1 MQPKETLRF
10 AGDVTIEKVQITSQ
24 SGFYQDVSSQV
35 IGIQIFEDLLSP
47 FITGTLV
54 LKDSLDLANLFPFVG
69 EEYLHLKLRT
79 PTLKVGN
86 IDQKFYIYKMTDRQ
100 MNGDRS
106 VVYQL
111 HFIAQEA
118 LIDMN
123 KAISKTFSG
132 KVSDIAKTLMTD
144 RVNGLQIKT
153 NYVIE
158 ETSNSTKYVSNFWS
172 PIRNLIYLL
181 ENSKNK
187 TNTPSYVFFQ
197 NRDGYNFVS
206 LETLYKQQNIQQFK
220 YDNYSRDVTPNGSVM
235 NPEEDYKRILGIR
248 IPQAFDYMDRI
259 QNGFYGSRQYTY
271 DIVSKKRS
279 STNYD
284 MLQNYKSKAHLNEN
298 PPASSKVVYRYNSK
312 ITNEPK
318 YYNNFSNFGDVTNT
332 SFNQERTSLLKQAES
347 TKIEITVPG
356 RFDYT
361 VGRRVFVKLN
371 KVEPVS
377 KNDKSNIDNMF
388 SGNYIVSAINHF
400 ISHKGHECTLELIKD
415 SLLVNL
421 DGKK

>member
-1 MQPKETLRF
+1 MQQKETLRF

-24 SGFYQDVSSQV
+24 SGFFQDVSSQV
-35 IGIQIFEDLLSP
+35 IGIQIFEDILSP
-47 FITGTLV
+47 FMTGTLI
-54 LKDSLDLANLFPFVG
+54 LKDSLDLVNLFPFVG
-69 EEYLHLKLRT
+69 EEYLHLKLKT

-100 MNGDRS
+100 MNGDKS
-106 VVYQL
+106 VIYQL

-144 RVNGLQIKT
+144 RVNGLQLQS

-158 ETSNSTKYVSNFWS
+158 ETSNSVKYISNFWS

-181 ENSKNK
+181 ENSKNRS
-187 TNTPSYVFFQ
+187 NTPSYVFFQ
-197 NRDGYNFVS
+197 NRDGYNYVS
-206 LETLYKQQNIQQFK
+206 LETLYRQPTSQDFK
-220 YDNYSRDVTPNGSVM
+220 YDNYSRDITKNGNVQ
-235 NPEEDYKRILGIR
+235 NPEEDYKRILNIR
-248 IPQAFDYMDRI
+248 IPEAFDYMDRI

-271 DIVSKKRS
+271 DVVSKKRT

-298 PPASSKVVYRYNSK
+298 PPASTKVVYRYNSK
-312 ITNEPK
+312 VTTEPK
-318 YYNNFSNFGDVTNT
+318 YYNNFSNFGDVTNA
-332 SFNQERTSLLKQAES
+332 SFVQERTSLLKQAES
-347 TKIEITVPG
+347 TKIEIVVPG

-361 VGRRVFVKLN
+361 VGRKVFVKLH
-371 KVEPVS
+371 KIEPVS
-377 KNDKSNIDNMF
+377 KNDKSTLDNMF
-388 SGNYIVSAINHF
+388 SGNYIISAINHF
-400 ISHKGHECTLELIKD
+400 VSHKGHECTLELIKD